1 MKTQN
6 FLKGLAVAVL
16 MFLGFVAGWM
26 IGFNEHVAIVK
37 EAKAT
42 EVASPETP
50 AMTSSVSYE
59 RVYCYG
65 HNYVI
70 FWKNNYNIEV
80 MQLD

>member
-6 FLKGLAVAVL
+6 FLKGLVVAVL

-42 EVASPETP
+42 EIASPETP
-50 AMTSSVSYE
+50 AMTSSTRYE
-59 RVYCYG
+59 KVYCYG
-65 HNYVI
+65 HNYII
-70 FWKNNYNIEV
+70 FWKYDNDFEV
-80 MQLD
+80 VQLD